1 MPHNPFAPAFEDL
14 PPVLPVFP
22 LAGVLLLPTGQL
34 PLNIFEPRYLQ
45 MVRDAL
51 AGPRLIGM
59 IQPREA
65 QHSSLYEIGCA
76 GKIIE
81 FSETT
86 DGRYLITLHGICR
99 FRIQTELKASTPY
112 RQITPDWSP
121 FPSDIKRAGDL
132 ALDRTQLKELL
143 ARYFSLNDLSCDWKK
158 IDDASDDRLITCL
171 SMVCPFS
178 PCEKQALLEAP
189 DIAARAQ
196 MFMTMLEMEV
206 RNGGNPLS
214 KPH

>member
-1 MPHNPFAPAFEDL
+1 M
-14 PPVLPVFP
+14 FP
-22 LAGVLLLPTGQL
+22 LTGVLLLPTGQL

-59 IQPREA
+59 IQPREGQSA
-65 QHSSLYEIGCA
+65 APRPSLYDIGCA
-76 GKIIE
+76 GKIVE
-81 FSETT
+81 FAETE
-86 DGRYLITLHGICR
+86 DGRYLIKLHGICR
-99 FRIQTELKASTPY
+99 FRVESELNVTTPY
-112 RQITPDWSP
+112 RQVTPDWSP
-121 FPSDIKRAGDL
+121 FSADIKHAGDL
-132 ALDRTQLKELL
+132 ALDRTQLKTLL
-143 ARYFSLNDLSCDWKK
+143 AQYFSLNDLSCDWKK

-189 DIAARAQ
+189 DIGARAQ

-206 RNGGNPLS
+206 RNGGKPLS